1 MQTYYPSLHFNQPLG
16 HAAHASGT
24 VNKTELELGEMRA
37 DGGQAGGLMKS
48 KVVAM
53 SEA

>member
-1 MQTYYPSLHFNQPLG
+1 MLRTSPMLSID
-16 HAAHASGT
+16 
-24 VNKTELELGEMRA
+24 TELELGEMWA

-48 KVVAM
+48 NVVAM

>member
-1 MQTYYPSLHFNQPLG
+1 MQTYYPSLHFNQPQG
-16 HAAHASGT
+16 HAAYISNA
-24 VNKTELELGEMRA
+24 VNRYGAGIRGA

-48 KVVAM
+48 NVVAM